1 MHNTIVLMRNLWP
14 YVGINRFNDADMLCV
29 GIRGTGQS
37 SNDCVYGVR
46 HIGDAYYTGDSSER
60 KIYTGMNDVEYET
73 NFAMWCMYGSPLLL
87 DSLGQGAEYIKSDG
101 NLDYYQK
108 DLADGDVAIAV
119 VNLGDSDCI
128 YSITIEDYDA
138 LIPTESYNVRDLIR
152 RKNAG
157 VFTASAPLTGN
168 VSAHGTYIIRLTK
181 R

>member
-1 MHNTIVLMRNLWP
+1 M
-14 YVGINRFNDADMLCV
+14 
-29 GIRGTGQS
+29 
-37 SNDCVYGVR
+37 
-46 HIGDAYYTGDSSER
+46 
-60 KIYTGMNDVEYET
+60 
-73 NFAMWCMYGSPLLL
+73 
-87 DSLGQGAEYIKSDG
+87 
-101 NLDYYQK
+101 
-108 DLADGDVAIAV
+108 AIAV